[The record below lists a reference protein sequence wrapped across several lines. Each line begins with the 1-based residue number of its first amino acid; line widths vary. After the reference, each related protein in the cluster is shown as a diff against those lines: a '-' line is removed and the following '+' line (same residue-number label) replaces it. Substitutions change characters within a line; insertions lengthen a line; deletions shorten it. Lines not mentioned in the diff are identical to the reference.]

1 MATLFPRFPS
11 DHGLDSLFRLLDADI
26 TPQRASH
33 SVRSFSPKFDIK
45 ETAGAYELHGE
56 LPGIEQKEIDIEFV
70 DNNNLVIKGH
80 TEREYKSSN
89 DENDEGGKAAHQ
101 ATLEGEKA
109 DEKPSTA
116 VAKNEGSVEK
126 HKEQPAHR
134 YWVSERS
141 VGEFQRT
148 FSFPG
153 KVDRDAV
160 KASLKNGILSVV
172 VPKLKKEA
180 DSKKI
185 VIGSWRV
192 EDKGNNN
199 VLSIMKFVW

>member
-11 DHGLDSLFRLLDADI
+11 DHGLDSLFGLLDADV

-33 SVRSFSPKFDIK
+33 SVRSFSPKFDVK
-45 ETAGAYELHGE
+45 ENASSYELHGE
-56 LPGIEQKEIDIEFV
+56 LPGIEQKDIDIEFV
-70 DNNNLVIKGH
+70 DNNTLVIKGR

-89 DENDEGGKAAHQ
+89 DENDKGGKAAHQ
-101 ATLEGEKA
+101 TTLEDEKP

-116 VAKNEGSVEK
+116 VAKSERNEGSVEK
-126 HKEQPAHR
+126 HMEQPGHR
-134 YWVSERS
+134 YWVIERS

-180 DSKKI
+180 ESRKI

-192 EDKGNNN
+192 EDKAIYWA
-199 VLSIMKFVW
+199 SWSS

>member
-33 SVRSFSPKFDIK
+33 SIRSFSPKFDVK
-45 ETAGAYELHGE
+45 ETAGSYELHGE

-70 DNNNLVIKGH
+70 DNNTLVIKGR
-80 TEREYKSSN
+80 TEREYKSSS
-89 DENDEGGKAAHQ
+89 DENDKGGKVAHQ
-101 ATLEGEKA
+101 ATLEDEKS
-109 DEKPSTA
+109 DEKPSSTA
-116 VAKNEGSVEK
+116 VAKSEKNEGSVEK
-126 HKEQPAHR
+126 HKEQTGHR

-180 DSKKI
+180 ESKKI
-185 VIGSWRV
+185 VIGS
-192 EDKGNNN
+192 
-199 VLSIMKFVW
+199 

>member
-11 DHGLDSLFRLLDADI
+11 DHGLDSLFRLLDADV

-33 SVRSFSPKFDIK
+33 SVRSFSPKFDVK
-45 ETAGAYELHGE
+45 EDAKSYELHGE
-56 LPGIEQKEIDIEFV
+56 LPGIEQKDIDIEFV
-70 DNNNLVIKGH
+70 DNNTLVIKGR

-89 DENDEGGKAAHQ
+89 DENDKRGKAAHRT
-101 ATLEGEKA
+101 TLEDEKA
-109 DEKPSTA
+109 DEKPSTDIA
-116 VAKNEGSVEK
+116 KSQKNEGAVEK
-126 HKEQPAHR
+126 HKEQPGHR

-180 DSKKI
+180 ESRKI
-185 VIGSWRV
+185 VIGSWMAV
-192 EDKGNNN
+192 NTTFSWTSSGA
-199 VLSIMKFVW
+199 

>member
-11 DHGLDSLFRLLDADI
+11 DHGLDSLFRLLDADVI
-26 TPQRASH
+26 PQRASH
-33 SVRSFSPKFDIK
+33 SVRSFSPKFDVK
-45 ETAGAYELHGE
+45 ESASSYELHGE
-56 LPGIEQKEIDIEFV
+56 LPGIEQKDIDIEFV
-70 DNNNLVIKGH
+70 DNNTLVIKGR

-89 DENDEGGKAAHQ
+89 DENDKGD
-101 ATLEGEKA
+101 EKP

-116 VAKNEGSVEK
+116 VAKSEKNESSVEK
-126 HKEQPAHR
+126 HKEQPGHR

-180 DSKKI
+180 ESRKI
-185 VIGSWRV
+185 VIGSWKD
-192 EDKGNNN
+192 EDKA
-199 VLSIMKFVW
+199 MY

>member
-33 SVRSFSPKFDIK
+33 SVRSFSPKFDVK

-70 DNNNLVIKGH
+70 DNNTLVIKGR
-80 TEREYKSSN
+80 TEREYKSSS
-89 DENDEGGKAAHQ
+89 DENDKGGKAAHQ
-101 ATLEGEKA
+101 ATLEDEKS
-109 DEKPSTA
+109 DEKPSTT
-116 VAKNEGSVEK
+116 VAKSEKNEGTVEK
-126 HKEQPAHR
+126 HKEQPGHR

-180 DSKKI
+180 ESKKI
-185 VIGSWRV
+185 VIGS
-192 EDKGNNN
+192 
-199 VLSIMKFVW
+199 

>member
-11 DHGLDSLFRLLDADI
+11 DHGLDSLFRLLDADV

-33 SVRSFSPKFDIK
+33 SVRSFSPKFDVK
-45 ETAGAYELHGE
+45 EDANSYELHGE
-56 LPGIEQKEIDIEFV
+56 LPGIEQKHVDIEFV
-70 DNNNLVIKGH
+70 DNNTLVIKGR

-89 DENDEGGKAAHQ
+89 DESDEGRKAAHKP
-101 ATLEGEKA
+101 TVEDEEV
-109 DEKPSTA
+109 DEKPGTE
-116 VAKNEGSVEK
+116 VAKSGKNVGAVEK
-126 HKEQPAHR
+126 HKEQPGYR

-160 KASLKNGILSVV
+160 KASLKNGILTVV
-172 VPKLKKEA
+172 VPKLKKDAE
-180 DSKKI
+180 SKKI
-185 VIGSWRV
+185 VIGS
-192 EDKGNNN
+192 
-199 VLSIMKFVW
+199 

>member
-11 DHGLDSLFRLLDADI
+11 DHGLDSLFRSLLDADV

-33 SVRSFSPKFDIK
+33 SVRSFSPKFDVK
-45 ETAGAYELHGE
+45 ENVTSYELHGE
-56 LPGIEQKEIDIEFV
+56 LPGIEQDHVDIEFV
-70 DNNNLVIKGH
+70 DNNILVVKGR

-89 DENDEGGKAAHQ
+89 DENYKGGNAAHKP
-101 ATLEGEKA
+101 TVEDEEA
-109 DEKPSTA
+109 DEKPSTE
-116 VAKNEGSVEK
+116 VARSGKNEGAVEK
-126 HKEQPAHR
+126 HKEQPGFR

-148 FSFPG
+148 FNFPG

-160 KASLKNGILSVV
+160 KASLKNGILTVV

-180 DSKKI
+180 ESRKI
-185 VIGSWRV
+185 VIGS
-192 EDKGNNN
+192 
-199 VLSIMKFVW
+199 